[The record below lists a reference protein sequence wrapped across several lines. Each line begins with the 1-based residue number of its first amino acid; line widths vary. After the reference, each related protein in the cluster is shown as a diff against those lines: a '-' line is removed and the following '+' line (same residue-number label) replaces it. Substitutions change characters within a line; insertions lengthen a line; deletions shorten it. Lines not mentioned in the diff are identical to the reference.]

1 MLAKYVITNGGSLH
15 PLIIPASETNGTGL
29 MNPSVYVD
37 NGKVI
42 MNLRHCQYTIYHAE
56 KGIFEHNYGPLVYLN
71 PENDITLTTKNFFC
85 ELDEKMNIVKSTKVD
100 TSKLDVKPIWE
111 FIGLEDARVVRWNGK
126 LYLCGVRRDTTT
138 NGVGRMELSEIEV
151 TADSVK
157 EISRVRIDA
166 PAPNT
171 SYCEKNWMPIL
182 DKPYHFIKWTN
193 PTEVV
198 KADPVTGACET
209 IILQELNA
217 DYSGNIRG
225 GSQVIPWEDG
235 YLCLNHIT
243 YLFKS
248 ELQRKNARYRHVFTK
263 FDKDFKIQKVS
274 KEFSF
279 LEGEIEFAC
288 GMAQLNDDLLITFGF
303 QDNASFLL
311 KTPKKIVESLLNG

>member
-15 PLIIPASETNGTGL
+15 PLVIPASETNGTGL

-37 NGKVI
+37 NGKVV

-56 KGIFEHNYGPLVYLN
+56 KGIFEHQYGPLVYLN

-111 FIGLEDARVVRWNGK
+111 FIGLEDARVVRWDGK

-151 TADSVK
+151 STDSVK

-209 IILQELNA
+209 VVLQELNA
-217 DYSGNIRG
+217 GYSGNIRG
-225 GSQVIPWEDG
+225 GSQVISWEDG

-263 FDKDFKIQKVS
+263 LDKDFKIQKVS

-279 LEGEIEFAC
+279 MEGEIEFAC

-311 KTPKKIVESLLNG
+311 KTPKKIVENLLNG

>member
-15 PLIIPASETNGTGL
+15 PLVIPASETNGTGL

-111 FIGLEDARVVRWNGK
+111 FIGLEDARVVRWDGK

-225 GSQVIPWEDG
+225 GSQVISWEDG

-279 LEGEIEFAC
+279 MEGEIEFAC

-311 KTPKKIVESLLNG
+311 KTPKKIVENLLNG

>member
-56 KGIFEHNYGPLVYLN
+56 KGIFEHQYGPLVYLN

-111 FIGLEDARVVRWNGK
+111 FIGLEDARVVRWDGK

-157 EISRVRIDA
+157 EISRVRINA

-209 IILQELNA
+209 VILQELN
-217 DYSGNIRG
+217 
-225 GSQVIPWEDG
+225 
-235 YLCLNHIT
+235 
-243 YLFKS
+243 
-248 ELQRKNARYRHVFTK
+248 
-263 FDKDFKIQKVS
+263 
-274 KEFSF
+274 
-279 LEGEIEFAC
+279 
-288 GMAQLNDDLLITFGF
+288 
-303 QDNASFLL
+303 
-311 KTPKKIVESLLNG
+311 

>member
-15 PLIIPASETNGTGL
+15 PLVIPASETNGTGL

-37 NGKVI
+37 NGKVV

-56 KGIFEHNYGPLVYLN
+56 KGIFEHQYGPLVYLN

-111 FIGLEDARVVRWNGK
+111 FIGLEDARVVRWDGK

-151 TADSVK
+151 STDSVK

-171 SYCEKNWMPIL
+171 SYCEKNWLPIF

-209 IILQELNA
+209 VVLQELNA
-217 DYSGNIRG
+217 GYSGNIRG
-225 GSQVIPWEDG
+225 GSQVISWEDG

-263 FDKDFKIQKVS
+263 LDKDFKIQKVS

-279 LEGEIEFAC
+279 MEGEIEFAC

-311 KTPKKIVESLLNG
+311 KTPKKIVENLLNG

>member
-111 FIGLEDARVVRWNGK
+111 FIGLEDARVVRWDGK

-225 GSQVIPWEDG
+225 GSQVISWEDG

-279 LEGEIEFAC
+279 MEGEIEFAC

-311 KTPKKIVESLLNG
+311 KTPKKIVENLLNG

>member
-15 PLIIPASETNGTGL
+15 PLVIPASETNGTGL

-56 KGIFEHNYGPLVYLN
+56 KGIFEHHYGPLVYLN

-111 FIGLEDARVVRWNGK
+111 FIGLEDARVVRWDGK

-279 LEGEIEFAC
+279 MEGEIEFAC

-311 KTPKKIVESLLNG
+311 KTPKKIVENLLNG